1 MYVYIYIH
9 TQNPTLTVCIT
20 YQVTKRGFPIG
31 KEEIVTLSCHVIKK
45 GARTNPVLLSHR
57 KNGSNPFGQPK
68 MKLPSITN
76 PP

>member
-1 MYVYIYIH
+1 
-9 TQNPTLTVCIT
+9 
-20 YQVTKRGFPIG
+20 VTKRGFPIE

-45 GARTNPVLLSHR
+45 GARTNPVLSHG

-68 MKLPSITN
+68 MKLSSITH